1 MKAQPFEAASVDV
14 PNAAALLQRRRIPL
28 YLAHG
33 PVAVHV
39 MWEWMRDRG
48 VIPQISRL
56 TPLPETSV

>member
-39 MWEWMRDRG
+39 MG
-48 VIPQISRL
+48 VDA
-56 TPLPETSV
+56 